1 MTSKKG
7 VKISQLWLQAPVL
20 LHFLAEASSTLM
32 QFPTEKKYKTKETP
46 SVDKAQDQTKENAGS
61 GNKPEHVYC
70 LIKTNHF

>member
-32 QFPTEKKYKTKETP
+32 QFPTEKKILKLKKPQVLTKP
-46 SVDKAQDQTKENAGS
+46 KIKQRKMQDQGINLNMS
-61 GNKPEHVYC
+61 IV
-70 LIKTNHF
+70 